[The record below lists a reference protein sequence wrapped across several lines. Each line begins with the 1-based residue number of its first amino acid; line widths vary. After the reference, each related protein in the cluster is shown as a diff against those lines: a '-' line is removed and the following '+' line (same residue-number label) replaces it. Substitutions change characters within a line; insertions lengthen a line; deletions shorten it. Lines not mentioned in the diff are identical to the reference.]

1 MSAERIL
8 VRGTPVQAGVIGAYL
23 ASRWLAAGRALE
35 LAIDPEDNTA
45 APFVTRPSIHRLH
58 GEIGL
63 PTDQLFARCG
73 GSPVLAAEAQ
83 TADGSSVQLP
93 FSAFGVPRG
102 GLEFHQYWLRASR
115 LSEQADLTEFSLSL
129 ALQNAAHKPPLA
141 QLAQLPVEFGIA
153 FDRAAYGNAL
163 LSFAKAGGAS
173 VVESGNEQEQDAD
186 LVIQCSP
193 DAGAPKWHGQ
203 ELTIALESDIPGL
216 EWHHLSSAARRF
228 ASLAAP
234 LSNCAPEQAEW
245 TRLAVAENERVA
257 DMRELLSINDPLAS
271 SRPALQRKAEVF
283 VACGRI
289 PTEDYEV
296 FTPPEWLAALWAR
309 GVRPR
314 RSDRMAERLPDAQL
328 LDWLDQLRGQIASL
342 TRQVQAA

>member
-1 MSAERIL
+1 MSVERIL
-8 VRGTPVQAGVIGAYL
+8 VYGSPVQVGIVGAYL
-23 ASRWLAAGRALE
+23 SSRWLGPGRALE
-35 LAIDPEDNTA
+35 LATTVEDNA
-45 APFVTRPSIHRLH
+45 AGPFVTRPSVHRFH
-58 GEIGL
+58 GEMGL
-63 PTDQLFARCG
+63 PIDQLFAPCR
-73 GSPVLAAEAQ
+73 GSPVLAAAAQ
-83 TADGSSVQLP
+83 TADGGSVQLP
-93 FSAFGVPRG
+93 FSAFGVQRG
-102 GLEFHQYWLRASR
+102 GVEFHQYWLRASR
-115 LSEQADLTEFSLSL
+115 LSEQADLTDFSLSL

-173 VVESGNEQEQDAD
+173 VVEGVNEQERDAD
-186 LVIQCSP
+186 LAIQCSP
-193 DAGAPKWHGQ
+193 DASAPKWQGQ
-203 ELTIALESDIPGL
+203 ELSIAPESDIPGL

-228 ASLAAP
+228 ANLAAP
-234 LSNCAPEQAEW
+234 LSDCAPEQAEW

-257 DMRELLSINDPLAS
+257 DMRELLSIDDPLKS
-271 SRPALQRKAEVF
+271 SRPALQRKVEVF
-283 VACGRI
+283 AACGRI

-309 GVRPR
+309 GVSPR